1 MIQLDML
8 LKCNCKY
15 NILYLKPDRLF
26 FEGEFEFFAV
36 LAFEYFTLYFR

>member
-1 MIQLDML
+1 MIQLDTL
-8 LKCNCKY
+8 LKCYCKY

-26 FEGEFEFFAV
+26 VEPEFEFFAV